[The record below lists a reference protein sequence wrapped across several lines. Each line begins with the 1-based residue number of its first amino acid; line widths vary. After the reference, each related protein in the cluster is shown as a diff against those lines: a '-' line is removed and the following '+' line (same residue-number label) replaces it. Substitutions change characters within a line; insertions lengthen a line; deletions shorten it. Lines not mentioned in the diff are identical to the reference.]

1 MHVLALALAAVSLAG
16 PPPSPHPTD
25 LDRYRVVLWR
35 VYSGREQTLL
45 VGPDIP
51 DTLARCDGWVS
62 DGFLG
67 LSAGLW
73 RCWRKD
79 GKPVMERVQ
88 APGPLWSP
96 GPAWVGPLN
105 CVGPT

>member
-1 MHVLALALAAVSLAG
+1 MHVLAAVASLALAD
-16 PPPSPHPTD
+16 PPRPHPTD

-51 DTLARCDGWVS
+51 DTLTRCDGWVS

-67 LSAGLW
+67 LTAGLY
-73 RCWRKD
+73 RCYRKD
-79 GKPVMERVQ
+79 GRPVMERVARP
-88 APGPLWSP
+88 APTWLP

>member
-1 MHVLALALAAVSLAG
+1 MHVLALALAAVPLAG
-16 PPPSPHPTD
+16 PPPTPHPTD

-51 DTLARCDGWVS
+51 DGLTRCDGWVS
-62 DGFLG
+62 DGFKG
-67 LSAGLW
+67 LTAGLY
-73 RCWRKD
+73 RCWRQD
-79 GKPVMERVQ
+79 GRPVMERLAQ
-88 APGPLWSP
+88 PAPTWLP
-96 GPAWVGPLN
+96 GWAPPVP